1 MTDYAQE
8 QEDELEV
15 LGSIFMDD
23 LQEVT
28 EGIPSGWKP
37 PGAVWRVVVVPQRD
51 EGDEEVEIPVQ
62 VELVFAHTPSYP
74 DEPPLLKARGLQG
87 ISDADVGTL
96 QGVLD
101 EGVQENLG
109 MAMIYT
115 LISSAQE
122 WVQEKAASMAVPSSD
137 PVLEEKRRRDA
148 EDARLAE
155 LRRGG
160 QPVTPE
166 AFAAWRA
173 KFEAEQAQLRAK
185 LEGVKV
191 EEKQTRLTG
200 KQYFLQ
206 QEAQHLEVEEPELEA
221 DEEDGEDD
229 RENWRS
235 SGEEE
240 ELDYDEEDSDEEE
253 ELLDEL
259 LASKAPA

>member
-1 MTDYAQE
+1 MCLSQAIWLLIMGQTLA
-8 QEDELEV
+8 L
-15 LGSIFMDD
+15 
-23 LQEVT
+23 
-28 EGIPSGWKP
+28 
-37 PGAVWRVVVVPQRD
+37 PGLAAVPALCCR
-51 EGDEEVEIPVQ
+51 
-62 VELVFAHTPSYP
+62 
-74 DEPPLLKARGLQG
+74 LQG

-206 QEAQHLEVEEPELEA
+206 QEAQHLEV
-221 DEEDGEDD
+221 
-229 RENWRS
+229 RTHVC
-235 SGEEE
+235 
-240 ELDYDEEDSDEEE
+240 
-253 ELLDEL
+253 
-259 LASKAPA
+259 